1 MHPLRSS
8 RWEAGQ
14 RQAKR
19 EQAGGSRETGRLKQ
33 AMGATEEHGQHVTM
47 FTFKKSHFKSAASRC
62 GFSEAMTRGQPQ
74 KNY

>member
-33 AMGATEEHGQHVTM
+33 AMGTTEEYGQHVTM
-47 FTFKKSHFKSAASRC
+47 FTLKKKKSSHFKSAASRC
-62 GFSEAMTRGQPQ
+62 EGFSEAMR
-74 KNY
+74 

>member
-14 RQAKR
+14 RQAER

-33 AMGATEEHGQHVTM
+33 AMGTTEEYGQHVTM
-47 FTFKKSHFKSAASRC
+47 LTFKNHTSNLQQAVVKVSGK
-62 GFSEAMTRGQPQ
+62 Q
-74 KNY
+74 